1 MARGGLTMGTIGKA
15 KQKAAKAKAKAKNK
29 INAKKG
35 KCK

>member
-1 MARGGLTMGTIGKA
+1 MARGGLTMGTIEKA
-15 KQKAAKAKAKAKNK
+15 KTKAKAKVKAK